1 MNEETKK
8 HEELT
13 QEILR
18 LDLMIFRKYCE
29 YRGDL
34 EGEYKDHKIPDMNL
48 APMWLQSDLEAVLS
62 LYPDKEEEII
72 KIIKQSANGVTILS
86 EYIDLDEIH
95 TAAKIRHDFDF
106 ALSIV
111 DEGWKLAKHLGWSF
125 SAQDIAELAKLH
137 KAGKHQQKIE
147 GLLEDCNFHEESIR
161 FADGNYDKYLNSQ
174 D

>member
-1 MNEETKK
+1 MNKETKQ
-8 HEELT
+8 HEELM

-147 GLLEDCNFHEESIR
+147 YLLEDCNFHAESMR